1 MQVYRKESGVN
12 KKAGLDGE
20 QLAAIVEN
28 LKDMVRATKQATTAA
43 KGLSKALASF
53 DEVDVLKMPS
63 VKAEKQSTVSVSNIV
78 SDAIKSIGEAVQM
91 AVGMNGLLRILQKIP
106 TAMENISASVR
117 RNANTFTT
125 QQSVLQKNIVAT
137 ERTKAATDSAAMA
150 VRSLETAW
158 TRVNYAMD
166 QWQHKTVTATETEK
180 IADFFSGITAM
191 TSAVRGLGSAFTE
204 CTRTSNSALTAI
216 RNGWGNI
223 SDWFRTQVG
232 NPLIR
237 DVNTLLANVANGFNQ
252 VFARGTVL
260 GMNTTPI
267 SVPRIPQLAKGA
279 VLPANK
285 PFLAVVGDQKNGTN
299 VEAPL
304 DTIKQAVAEV
314 VGNRDVVIRF
324 TGDLAQ
330 LARVLRP
337 VIQREDARIGGGLV
351 KNEVW

>member
-1 MQVYRKESGVN
+1 MQVYRKESGV
-12 KKAGLDGE
+12 KKKFALSPE
-20 QLAAIVEN
+20 QLNAIIEK
-28 LKDMVRATKQATTAA
+28 LKGMIRATKQATTAA
-43 KGLSKALASF
+43 KSLGKALASF
-53 DEVDVLKMPS
+53 DEVDILKLPS
-63 VKAEKQSTVSVSNIV
+63 VKAEKQPTVTISSFI
-78 SDAIKSIGEAVQM
+78 SDTVKSIAEAVQL
-91 AVGMNGLLRILQKIP
+91 AAGVSGLLGILQKIP
-106 TAMENISASVR
+106 GVMENASASVR
-117 RNANTFTT
+117 KNANAFSI
-125 QQSVLQKNIVAT
+125 QESVLQKTVVST
-137 ERTKAATDSAAMA
+137 ERTRAATESAVVA
-150 VRSLETAW
+150 VRNLETAW
-158 TRVNYAMD
+158 TRVNYAME
-166 QWQHKTVTATETEK
+166 QWYQQTVRVTKTENTAG
-180 IADFFSGITAM
+180 FVGNIT
-191 TSAVRGLGSAFTE
+191 TLSSVVRGLSSAFSD
-204 CTRTSNSALTAI
+204 CSRSSASALSAI
-216 RNGWGNI
+216 QNNWGNMNN
-223 SDWFRTQVG
+223 WFRTQVG

-237 DVNTLLANVANGFNQ
+237 DMNTLLTNVANSFNQ
-252 VFARGTVL
+252 VFGRGTVL
-260 GMNTTPI
+260 GMNATPI

>member
-1 MQVYRKESGVN
+1 
-12 KKAGLDGE
+12 
-20 QLAAIVEN
+20 
-28 LKDMVRATKQATTAA
+28 
-43 KGLSKALASF
+43 
-53 DEVDVLKMPS
+53 
-63 VKAEKQSTVSVSNIV
+63 
-78 SDAIKSIGEAVQM
+78 
-91 AVGMNGLLRILQKIP
+91 MNGLLRILQKIP

-166 QWQHKTVTATETEK
+166 QWQHKTVNATETEK

-204 CTRTSNSALTAI
+204 CTRASNSALTAI